1 MRAGPAASGAV
12 HDGKALRN
20 RELEALLQEGPF
32 SGSPL
37 HAADGHPGSRRSTRA
52 AVKTFR

>member
-32 SGSPL
+32 Y
-37 HAADGHPGSRRSTRA
+37 AADGHPGSRRSTRA